1 MHVPQEPSVIETPPQ
16 GAQKAAVG
24 DYLAAERTLLAWIRT
39 GLALMGFG
47 FVVARFGLFL
57 EQLQTI
63 RGAPTTEHTG
73 VSLWFGTALIAVGV
87 LVSVIAGVHHMRLV
101 RRLDRGD
108 TGRPHRAT
116 EAVVIAFLLAL
127 VGLGMAAYL
136 ISVRSSTRSQPGNS
150 KETSMTTDTKSGI
163 VDILS
168 RHPVDETVEKI
179 RNILAAKGVTLFAL
193 VDHSG
198 EAEKVGMKMRPT
210 KLLIF
215 GSPKAGTP
223 VMLAAPSIAIDL
235 PLKLLVWE
243 DEAGKAW
250 ISYNS
255 ADYLRSRHNV
265 PGELM
270 QNLAAVEAIAAT
282 AAKE

>member
-1 MHVPQEPSVIETPPQ
+1 MEKPPE
-16 GAQKAAVG
+16 GRQKATLS

-57 EQLQTI
+57 EQLQAI
-63 RGAPTTEHTG
+63 RGAATLEHTG
-73 VSLWFGTALIAVGV
+73 LSLWFGTALIAVGV
-87 LVSVIAGVHHMRLV
+87 LVSVLAGMHHIQLV
-101 RRLDRGD
+101 QRLDRGD
-108 TGRPHRAT
+108 SGSPHRAT

-127 VGLGMAAYL
+127 VGLCMAAYL
-136 ISVRSSTRSQPGNS
+136 ISIRSTTHSQPGNS
-150 KETSMTTDTKSGI
+150 KETSMTRDSESGI
-163 VDILS
+163 VDIPS
-168 RHPVDETVEKI
+168 HHPVEATVEKI

-198 EAEKVGMKMRPT
+198 EAEKVGLKMRPT

-255 ADYLRSRHNV
+255 ADYLRSRHHV
-265 PGELM
+265 PAELM
-270 QNLAAVEAIAAT
+270 QNLAAAEAIAAM